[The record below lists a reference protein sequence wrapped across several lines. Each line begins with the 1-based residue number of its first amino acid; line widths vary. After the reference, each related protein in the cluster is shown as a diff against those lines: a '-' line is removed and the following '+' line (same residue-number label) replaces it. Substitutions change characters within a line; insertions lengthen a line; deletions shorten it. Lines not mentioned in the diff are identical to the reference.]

1 MDICIWIT
9 DSLCHTPETQHCKSA
24 ILQQKRKQNRKP
36 KQTKTTHILSDF
48 LLKRR
53 NGFIQREAHS
63 TQWAISKGAVLCD
76 QLLSHVR
83 FFAAPRTVASQAPLS
98 MDYSR
103 QEYWIGLLIP
113 TPGNLTDS

>member
-1 MDICIWIT
+1 MKT
-9 DSLCHTPETQHCKSA
+9 
-24 ILQQKRKQNRKP
+24 KQNRKP

-98 MDYSR
+98 VDYSR